1 MTQEL
6 YGFDALIESFLN
18 KEISVEKFERAY
30 LDKYLEDEDPIS
42 EELFYILDRFFV
54 DVDAYTDLPFEPG
67 DDPEDHIN
75 EDQLRDSAAKT
86 LQKLKELEAS
96 G

>member
-30 LDKYLEDEDPIS
+30 LDKYLEDEDPEDEQIFRQI
-42 EELFYILDRFFV
+42 EWLFFE
-54 DVDAYTDLPFEPG
+54 VDAYTDLPLEPG

-86 LQKLKELEAS
+86 LQKLKELEAR

>member
-1 MTQEL
+1 MFTLNPYYE
-6 YGFDALIESFLN
+6 LIERFIN
-18 KEISVEKFERAY
+18 HKISAHTFESQY
-30 LDKYLEDEDPIS
+30 LDLFNTDEDPEDEQIFRQI
-42 EELFYILDRFFV
+42 EWLFFE
-54 DVDAYTDLPFEPG
+54 VDAYTDLPLEPG

-86 LQKLKELEAS
+86 LQKLKELEAR